1 MSIERDVPLM
11 EPKQPTP
18 QTLSLQLMRA
28 LEQGGELPDDVT
40 TWLHDGLARWSGG
53 DCASLEHALG
63 LCAPGIAS
71 PHLRYAQQ
79 LRDDALR
86 RAYGLIEGETV
97 KDRCEQLA
105 AKIRAFEGRSIWRR
119 YRELREPPAHLDAVQ
134 RELFAAFK
142 AQIDVPRSYSQLRRI
157 ISRNTPFS

>member
-1 MSIERDVPLM
+1 M
-11 EPKQPTP
+11 EAQQPTP
-18 QTLSLQLMRA
+18 QVLSLQLMRA
-28 LEQGGELPDDVT
+28 LERGSELPDDVT
-40 TWLHDGLARWSGG
+40 TWLHDGLARWSVG

-86 RAYGLIEGETV
+86 RAYALIEGETV
-97 KDRCEQLA
+97 KERCDQLA
-105 AKIRAFEGRSIWRR
+105 AKIRTFEGRSIWRR
-119 YRELREPPAHLDAVQ
+119 YSQLREPPAHLDAVQ

-142 AQIDVPRSYSQLRRI
+142 LRMEIPRSYSQLRRI
-157 ISRNTPFS
+157 VSSNTPFS